1 TPWMESPIDSVTTA
15 EADEYGHFR
24 EEYSKLW
31 RTYFDPIGLRLALD
45 ARRVRAEMH
54 ILPLA
59 GSEQYRTLRQFT
71 QMAKFRFEPLPGS
84 LVDFRLSVVGEGQA
98 IFFHVGS
105 SARLRD
111 MGELLIRWE
120 EGVSTNPRQEYDRLF
135 WKLPLGVGL
144 SGPDAVG
151 MDSADGFVKMFQQG
165 QLLTGEPK
173 VSTYKDVKLH
183 RLPINGKTYREGMAQ
198 LPTIIAF
205 LQ

>member
-71 QMAKFRFEPLPGS
+71 QMGKFRFEPLPGS
-84 LVDFRLSVVGEGQA
+84 LVDFRVSVGEGQA
-98 IFFHVGS
+98 IFFHVCV
-105 SARLRD
+105 SARLSD
-111 MGELLIRWE
+111 MVGLLIRWE
-120 EGVSTNPRQEYDRLF
+120 EGVTLNAREEYDRLF

-144 SGPDAVG
+144 SGPDAVR
-151 MDSADGFVKMFQQG
+151 MDTVDGFVKSIQQG
-165 QLLTGEPK
+165 QLIVGEPK
-173 VSTYKDVKLH
+173 VST
-183 RLPINGKTYREGMAQ
+183 
-198 LPTIIAF
+198 
-205 LQ
+205 